1 MAVYKRSYRG
11 YAGAMT
17 AEWSRF
23 AVIPRYAYRGLFQ
36 SKIMTAFYALCFL
49 TPLVYVFLIYIA
61 NNIGAFARMFGVTDA
76 RSPIAVNGEF
86 FFTYLGFQC
95 PLAFILTAF
104 IGPGLIS
111 GDLAN
116 RALTLYLARPFSRA
130 EYVMGKM
137 SVLLFLLSLITWIPG
152 LMLFGVQAALAGGGW
167 LSQNLWIA
175 WALFAGS
182 WIWILVISLLA
193 LALSAWVKWRIAAGA
208 LLLAV
213 FFVAAGFGEA
223 INAVLD
229 VRWGKL
235 INLGYVLTT
244 VLNRLF
250 RARETFE
257 ISTASAWVMLAL
269 ICAACLALL
278 NRKLRAIEVVR

>member
-1 MAVYKRSYRG
+1 MAVYKRSYHG
-11 YAGAMT
+11 YAGT
-17 AEWSRF
+17 ITPEWSRF

-36 SKIMTAFYALCFL
+36 SKIMTAFFALCFL
-49 TPLVYVFLIYIA
+49 TPLVYLFLIYVA
-61 NNIGAFARMFGVTDA
+61 NNIGALARVLGATET
-76 RSPIAVNGEF
+76 RSPIDVNGQF
-86 FFTYLGFQC
+86 FFTYLQFQG

-130 EYVMGKM
+130 EYVIGKM
-137 SVLLFLLSLITWIPG
+137 SVLLILLSLITWIPG
-152 LMLFGVQAALAGGGW
+152 LILFGVQAALAGAGW

-175 WALFAGS
+175 WAIFAGS

-208 LLLAV
+208 LLLAI

-223 INAVLD
+223 INAVLE
-229 VRWGKL
+229 VRWGRL
-235 INLGYVLTT
+235 LNLMYVFAT
-244 VLNRLF
+244 VWHNLF

-257 ISTASAWVMLAL
+257 ISVGSAWVMLAL
-269 ICAACLALL
+269 ISAACLALL
-278 NRKLRAIEVVR
+278 NRKLRAFEVVR

>member
-1 MAVYKRSYRG
+1 MAVYKRSYHG
-11 YAGAMT
+11 YAGPLT

-23 AVIPRYAYRGLFQ
+23 AIIPRYAYRGLFQ
-36 SKIMTAFYALCFL
+36 SKIMTAFFALCYVA
-49 TPLVYVFLIYIA
+49 PLVFLFFIYFA
-61 NNIGAFARMFGVTDA
+61 NNWPRIAAVINEHGSA
-76 RSPIAVNGEF
+76 SPIGINGEF
-86 FFTYLGFQC
+86 FITYLGFQC

-130 EYVMGKM
+130 EYVIGKM
-137 SVLLFLLSLITWIPG
+137 SVLLVLLSLITWIPG
-152 LMLFGVQAALAGGGW
+152 LILFGVQAALAGGGW

-175 WALFAGS
+175 WGIFAGS

-193 LALSAWVKWRIAAGA
+193 LALSAWVKWRMAAGA

-213 FFVAAGFGEA
+213 FFVAAAFGEA

-235 INLGYVLTT
+235 INLGYVFTT
-244 VLNRLF
+244 IWTRLF
-250 RARETFE
+250 HGRETFE
-257 ISTASAWVMLAL
+257 ISTASAWMVLAL
-269 ICAACLALL
+269 ISAACLALL
-278 NRKLRAIEVVR
+278 ARKLRPIEVVK